1 MDGMIGTADNLSTKL
16 GEALA
21 AQLLTQ
27 MLARAGYNAD
37 LTVQPDAAINVIN
50 AMLGIVPAVF
60 GGLIILVVLFLNI
73 DVEMDKMRR
82 SRTNEA
88 RF

>member
-27 MLARAGYNAD
+27 MLARAG
-37 LTVQPDAAINVIN
+37 
-50 AMLGIVPAVF
+50 
-60 GGLIILVVLFLNI
+60 
-73 DVEMDKMRR
+73 
-82 SRTNEA
+82 
-88 RF
+88 